1 MQTHFDWPYAVLYLI
16 LIFEAFQYYKSRQKS
31 NLTISIAVAFVFVAF
46 RAPVVGADTW
56 NYVRYLTGERY
67 FYNDDPRELEF
78 LFIWYRTI
86 VNDIT
91 DSRLVVMLINTI
103 VSFTPVLYLIKKYS
117 LNASLSLLLFFYLGC
132 TNLYFVG
139 LRQILGFS
147 FILWALLYIQ
157 YTSDNKEKKMK
168 ILYTMGIL
176 LFAITIAYNFHTSN
190 IIYGVIII
198 CAIFIPLKSK
208 FVALMIIGGS
218 AVIGLVLSLF
228 DVLSFFNYLY
238 LADLE
243 STERLSGYL
252 LNEDMKDVVPLFLL
266 FRLTFLSSFT
276 IICIDEKKVNH
287 LFTKLFVFGV
297 VVFNLLYSVPMID
310 RFLPIFLLFGCVVF
324 TWIFGEN
331 YIKHKEMRF
340 RTNLI
345 CVLIVLYLT
354 RSAFIGLNIWD
365 PKSEDRMHPYY
376 FFFQDYKDHPSI
388 KKFR

>member
-1 MQTHFDWPYAVLYLI
+1 MQTHFDWPYAVLYVI
-16 LIFEAFQYYKSRQKS
+16 LIFDAFQYYKSCQKKY
-31 NLTISIAVAFVFVAF
+31 LTNSIAVAFVFVAF

-86 VNDIT
+86 VNYIT

-103 VSFTPVLYLIKKYS
+103 ISFSPVLFLIKKYS
-117 LNASLSLLLFFYLGC
+117 LNAPLSLLLFFYLGC

-139 LRQILGFS
+139 LRQIIGFS
-147 FILWALLYIQ
+147 FILWSLLYFQ
-157 YTSDNKEKKMK
+157 YASDNKENNIKTYYK
-168 ILYTMGIL
+168 IGIL
-176 LFAITIAYNFHTSN
+176 LFAIAIAYNFHTSN

-208 FVALMIIGGS
+208 FIALMIVGGS
-218 AVIGLVLSLF
+218 AVIGFVLSLF

-238 LADLE
+238 LVDLE
-243 STERLSGYL
+243 STERINGYL
-252 LNEDMKDVVPLFLL
+252 LNENMKEVAPLFLL
-266 FRLTFLSSFT
+266 LRLTILSSFT
-276 IICIDEKKVNH
+276 IICIDEQKVNH
-287 LFTKLFVFGV
+287 IFTKLFVLGV

-310 RFLPIFLLFGCVVF
+310 RFLPIFYLFGCVVF
-324 TWIFGEN
+324 TWIFGDN
-331 YIKHKEMRF
+331 YIKHKKIRF

-345 CVLIVLYLT
+345 CLLIVLYLT
-354 RSAFIGLNIWD
+354 RSAFIGLNIWN

-388 KKFR
+388 KQFR